1 MTCTP
6 PWSRYRT
13 WNSLVSSGASSTK
26 SVAERRV
33 SNVFPVTRFRSRTW
47 TNARRLPGVR
57 CVKSITRHGCPE
69 SRMTCPRLM
78 SVAFI
83 ERLPEMETARATRW
97 PTRPGR
103 KINGTAA
110 GSTGSRRTA
119 ARRRALSRRATWWRW
134 RSERAACRGIRWR
147 RRPGERQRA
156 GEVSGELPL
165 PPVAAPRPLRR
176 GAEAVAVVGEPQI
189 ARRAIGERIL
199 TQQREHVRR
208 SREEMTRQGR
218 EPAPRAFRVQR
229 GEPHLPIEP
238 RHVRLREPRAAGEGA
253 RLPTELVFLPGHPVP
268 AAFDHDLRPLGR
280 HHPEQPVAVDRAQ
293 RRHGAEQRVVEGTAP
308 AGQGGGDLPDE
319 RQRGQE

>member
-97 PTRPGR
+97 PTRQGR
-103 KINGTAA
+103 K
-110 GSTGSRRTA
+110 
-119 ARRRALSRRATWWRW
+119 
-134 RSERAACRGIRWR
+134 
-147 RRPGERQRA
+147 
-156 GEVSGELPL
+156 
-165 PPVAAPRPLRR
+165 
-176 GAEAVAVVGEPQI
+176 
-189 ARRAIGERIL
+189 
-199 TQQREHVRR
+199 
-208 SREEMTRQGR
+208 
-218 EPAPRAFRVQR
+218 PAPRALRVQR
-229 GEPHLPIEP
+229 GEPHLPVEP

-253 RLPTELVFLPGHPVP
+253 RLPTELVFLPGHAVP

-293 RRHGAEQRVVEGTAP
+293 RRHGAEQRVVEGP
-308 AGQGGGDLPDE
+308 
-319 RQRGQE
+319 